1 MKIGDLV
8 IHWVSKRIG
17 VIVEIKNDWPSYR
30 VQWLDQTINGVSAKR
45 WGWYDEM
52 RLDAVKKCP

>member
-8 IHWVSKRIG
+8 KHWVSKRIG
-17 VIVEIKNDWPSYR
+17 AIISIKKDRLGYMFYEVKWFDGDTG
-30 VQWLDQTINGVSAKR
+30 Q
-45 WGWYDEM
+45 YDAM

>member
-8 IHWVSKRIG
+8 THWVSKRIG
-17 VIVEIKNDWPSYR
+17 VIVEISEMPSYK

-45 WGWYDEM
+45 WGWYDGM